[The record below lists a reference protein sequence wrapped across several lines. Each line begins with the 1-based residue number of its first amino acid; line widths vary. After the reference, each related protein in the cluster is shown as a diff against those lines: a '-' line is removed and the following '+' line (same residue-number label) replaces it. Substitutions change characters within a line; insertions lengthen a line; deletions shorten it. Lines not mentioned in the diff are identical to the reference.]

1 MRHGAYQSKQ
11 RKIGM
16 RIRPNLHGLDI
27 TTLQGSNEKHDQS
40 GERSC
45 SDQNIAFIRLTLN
58 VSGIIQGDWGKA
70 EPGWL
75 AQPL

>member
-1 MRHGAYQSKQ
+1 MADPTGSALRHGAYQSKQ

-16 RIRPNLHGLDI
+16 RLRPYLHGLDI

-45 SDQNIAFIRLTLN
+45 SDQNIAFMDRGRN
-58 VSGIIQGDWGKA
+58 KA
-70 EPGWL
+70 
-75 AQPL
+75 